1 MKIIV
6 CVKQIPDPEQFVAK
20 INPETK
26 TLIREGFSGV
36 INSFDGYAL
45 EMAVRL
51 KESVEGSTVAV
62 LAMSAP
68 NAKSMLQICLS
79 VGADKAF
86 LVTGAAGSD
95 TMGTSLVLSRAIR
108 KIEEEDGPFDAI
120 FCGRQATDGY
130 TGFVGPELAERLN
143 LAQVTFVTDIS
154 AQGQLL
160 KAKRENNNG
169 FEIIE
174 TAMPA
179 LFTVTKTDYEPRF
192 PTVRSRLA
200 SLKAPIHNMDL
211 AGLGIDADLVG
222 LKGAKVEVTN
232 VSEPEQKRAGII
244 ITVEDPGAA
253 AAQLGKILNEKN
265 LI

>member
-26 TLIREGFSGV
+26 TLIRAGFPGV

-51 KESVEGSTVAV
+51 KESVEGSTVSV
-62 LAMSAP
+62 LAMSTP
-68 NAKSMLQICLS
+68 DAKSMLQICLS

-86 LVTGAAGSD
+86 LVTGPSGSD
-95 TMGTSLVLSRAIR
+95 TMGTSLILARAIR

-120 FCGRQATDGY
+120 FCGRQTTDGY
-130 TGFVGPELAERLN
+130 TGFVGPALAERLA
-143 LAQVTFVTDIS
+143 LPQVTFVTDIS
-154 AQGQLL
+154 AQEQLL
-160 KAKRENNNG
+160 QAKRENNNG

-174 TAMPA
+174 VAAPA

-200 SLKAPIHNMDL
+200 SLKAPVHNLDL
-211 AGLGIDADLVG
+211 AGLGVDADTVG
-222 LKGAKVEVTN
+222 LKGAKVEVVS
-232 VSEPEQKRAGII
+232 VSEPEQKRAGVI
-244 ITVEDPGAA
+244 ITVEDPGEA
-253 AAQLGKILNEKN
+253 AAQLGKLLNEKN
-265 LI
+265 LV